1 MDRCLLLGLSIIA
14 VASMPTPAQSADPTV
29 VTCDAGPA
37 GAGGAAPN
45 LHGQWDFLMVPRGQ
59 PSFGLMTI
67 GFVGSD
73 YGGSLAPT
81 RTAPVVIRKVELAGH
96 AIKMAVASREGDVL
110 FDGNLS
116 AKGDYM
122 CGTVTYH
129 GGEKFPM
136 IAHKRPMTYQSPSQ
150 AERAR

>member
-1 MDRCLLLGLSIIA
+1 MDRCLFLGLAILVA
-14 VASMPTPAQSADPTV
+14 ASMPTSAKSADATM
-29 VTCDAGPA
+29 VTCNAGPVS
-37 GAGGAAPN
+37 AGGETPN

-81 RTAPVVIRKVELAGH
+81 RTAPVVIRKVELTGH
-96 AIKMAVASREGDVL
+96 AIKMVVASREGDVL

-136 IAHKRPMTYQSPSQ
+136 IAHKRPMAYRSPSQ
-150 AERAR
+150 AERAQ